1 MGQGGTYGW
10 FDLAGL
16 DLAGLDNAGLDN
28 ALDWIMLIGYIEP
41 DWFSLDRI
49 GLPAR
54 PYLFNQ
60 QPT

>member
-1 MGQGGTYGW
+1 M
-10 FDLAGL
+10 AGL
-16 DLAGLDNAGLDN
+16 TWLDWTWLGWIM
-28 ALDWIMLIGYIEP
+28 LDWIMLWIGYIEP